1 MGRTVA
7 QLSDKPL
14 SAWELPT
21 ATWQRSQTCNVR
33 RIMMM
38 RGILLTTISV
48 LVLLGLAPPNA
59 AGAQDQLAAAK
70 ELYRAAAFEDALT
83 SFESLAANVSSATP
97 QSREVAR
104 YRAFCL
110 IALGRYRVAE
120 QAIESIILAEPTY
133 IPSES
138 EVSPRISS
146 AFRDIR
152 RRILPGIARDIYA
165 VARSAFDRKEYPAA
179 AAQFERVL
187 ALVEDAD
194 MGPATSEYSAVD
206 LKLMAAAFLDLSRA
220 QATPSQR

>member
-1 MGRTVA
+1 
-7 QLSDKPL
+7 
-14 SAWELPT
+14 
-21 ATWQRSQTCNVR
+21 
-33 RIMMM
+33 MMT
-38 RGILLTTISV
+38 RGILLITISV
-48 LVLLGLAPPNA
+48 LALIGLASPNA
-59 AGAQDQLAAAK
+59 AAAQDQLAAAK
-70 ELYRAAAFEDALT
+70 ELYRAAAFDDALA
-83 SFESLAANVSSATP
+83 SFELLAANIPSTTP

-110 IALGRYRVAE
+110 LALGRYRGAE

-152 RRILPGIARDIYA
+152 RRILPGIARDIYG
-165 VARSAFDRKEYPAA
+165 VGRSAFDRKEYPAA

-194 MGPATSEYSAVD
+194 MGPATSESSAVE
-206 LKLMAAAFLDLSRA
+206 LKLLAAAFLDLSRA